1 MSTYANKIGK
11 EKNCY
16 KMLSLVMMDT
26 LGETAH
32 HSNYL
37 EVIFIQELGS
47 LWNKSI
53 PLIIQR
59 TRPYFKGSCFFFS
72 ILALKRCD
80 YSCKCTYSKNHAVNL
95 LLHLTA
101 ELVS

>member
-1 MSTYANKIGK
+1 
-11 EKNCY
+11 
-16 KMLSLVMMDT
+16 MLSLVMMDT

-47 LWNKSI
+47 LWNKRI

-59 TRPYFKGSCFFFS
+59 TRPYFKGSCFF
-72 ILALKRCD
+72 
-80 YSCKCTYSKNHAVNL
+80 
-95 LLHLTA
+95 
-101 ELVS
+101 